1 MDAVNRF
8 ESRVT
13 YRLLRAEY
21 CVGLA
26 LSAGLFLAHW
36 DEVRWPVAVAL
47 FAYIDVIGYVPGALA
62 HRRSATGQL
71 PRVYYVLY
79 NTMHSWLTAG
89 AVVALW
95 AWLIGPE
102 WALLAV
108 PIHLCGDRGLLG
120 NFLKPFAVPFEPKPH
135 PAFVRFEQSLAFTA
149 RLPADAQDAQDAQDV
164 QGVQGAND
172 AEAAEVAGG
181 VKVAGV
187 MEGTEADR
195 AVAGGTR

>member
-8 ESRVT
+8 ET
-13 YRLLRAEY
+13 PATFGLLRAEY

-26 LSAGLFLAHW
+26 LSTGLFLWHL
-36 DEVRWPVAVAL
+36 DQVRWSVALAL
-47 FAYIDVIGYVPGALA
+47 FAYIDVIGYLPGALA
-62 HRRSATGQL
+62 HRRAAGGRI

-95 AWLIGPE
+95 AWLVRPE

-120 NFLKPFAVPFEPKPH
+120 NFLKPFAVAFEPKPH
-135 PAFVRFEQSLAFTA
+135 PAFA
-149 RLPADAQDAQDAQDV
+149 RLESDLESDP
-164 QGVQGAND
+164 GVGRSRGAR
-172 AEAAEVAGG
+172 AARSA
-181 VKVAGV
+181 
-187 MEGTEADR
+187 T
-195 AVAGGTR
+195 

>member
-8 ESRVT
+8 ET
-13 YRLLRAEY
+13 PTTFGLLRAEY

-26 LSAGLFLAHW
+26 LSAGLFLWHL
-36 DEVRWPVAVAL
+36 DEVRWPVALAL
-47 FAYIDVIGYVPGALA
+47 FAYIDLIGYLPGALA
-62 HRRSATGQL
+62 HRRAAGGGI

-95 AWLIGPE
+95 AWLVRPE

-120 NFLKPFAVPFEPKPH
+120 NFLKPFAVAFEPKPH
-135 PAFVRFEQSLAFTA
+135 PAFVRLENDLQSGAGAQRPREA
-149 RLPADAQDAQDAQDV
+149 RPARSA
-164 QGVQGAND
+164 
-172 AEAAEVAGG
+172 
-181 VKVAGV
+181 
-187 MEGTEADR
+187 T
-195 AVAGGTR
+195 

>member
-1 MDAVNRF
+1 MDAANRF
-8 ESRVT
+8 ESTVT

-26 LSAGLFLAHW
+26 ISAGLFLAHL
-36 DEVRWPVAVAL
+36 DEVRWPVAIAM
-47 FAYIDVIGYVPGALA
+47 FAYIDLIGYIPGAIA
-62 HRRSATGQL
+62 HRRARGGAT

-95 AWLIGPE
+95 SWLVRPE

-120 NFLKPFAVPFEPKPH
+120 NFLKPFSVPFEPAPH
-135 PAFVRFEQSLAFTA
+135 PAFTAFTA
-149 RLPADAQDAQDAQDV
+149 
-164 QGVQGAND
+164 
-172 AEAAEVAGG
+172 EVA
-181 VKVAGV
+181 AG
-187 MEGTEADR
+187 
-195 AVAGGTR
+195 AGSRR